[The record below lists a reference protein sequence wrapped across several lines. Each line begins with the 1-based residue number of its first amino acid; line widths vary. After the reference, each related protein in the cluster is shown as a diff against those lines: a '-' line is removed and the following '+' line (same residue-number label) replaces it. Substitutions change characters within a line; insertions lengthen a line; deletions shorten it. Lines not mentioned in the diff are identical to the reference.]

1 MHAAG
6 YLPKV
11 DPNDYVLAGY
21 LTLCVLGIAW
31 ALFHDGG
38 DE

>member
-1 MHAAG
+1 MHVAG

-11 DPNDYVLAGY
+11 EANDYLLAGY
-21 LTLCVLGIAW
+21 LTLCTVGIAW
-31 ALFHDGG
+31 ALFGEGG